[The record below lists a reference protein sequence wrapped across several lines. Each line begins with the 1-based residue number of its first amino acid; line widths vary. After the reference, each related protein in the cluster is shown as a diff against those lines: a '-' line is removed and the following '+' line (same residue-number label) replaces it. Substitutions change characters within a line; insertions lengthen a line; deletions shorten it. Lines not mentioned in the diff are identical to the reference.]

1 MDLGVCRFATVSDG
15 TFVEPLNA
23 LKKRESRLRR
33 YQRMMARKK
42 KFSNNWKKA
51 KAKAAKLHQA
61 VANSRKDFLHQ
72 LTTRQTKTHSLIVIE
87 DLKVSN
93 MSSSARG
100 TIEDPGHKVRQKAGL
115 NKSILDQGW
124 SEYRRMLEYKATW
137 AGGRVIAVPARN
149 TSRACPCCGH
159 VSKDNRKTQAN
170 FVCVGCGLAGN
181 ADYVASL
188 NILAAGLAV
197 FEGSALEDAC
207 ACGGAVEVRPPM
219 KQEPSEIA
227 A

>member
-1 MDLGVCRFATVSDG
+1 
-15 TFVEPLNA
+15 
-23 LKKRESRLRR
+23 
-33 YQRMMARKK
+33 MMARKK

-87 DLKVSN
+87 DLKVCN